1 MTRSGSTYMAVIT
14 PSGTEYTALLKRRMN
29 ETYARDNT
37 RRVSFLYPASPQKSL
52 TYLKGET
59 VLKHYFMSKEAVLK
73 EVGSAT
79 GGLASAE
86 AAERLGKYGRNQL
99 AEGKKTSLFKRILAQ
114 VSDPM
119 VLVLIAAA
127 VVSGI
132 TAVLS
137 GESLS
142 DVFIILFVVVLNT
155 ALGVIQE
162 SKAEAAIDALKK
174 MAAATSKV
182 MRDGHL
188 VHIRSEELVVGDVVL
203 LEAGDAVPADG
214 RLISCASLKVEE
226 AALTGESV
234 PVDKTD
240 EALNAKEND
249 IPLGDRVNMVYM
261 GSAVVYGRA
270 MMVVTAT
277 GMNTEMG
284 KIANAITTA
293 QEGETPLQKKLAQ
306 LSRILTVLVLGICVI
321 MFGVSLL
328 RHFVSPTIPGVD
340 LVDTLLDSFMLA
352 VSLAVAA
359 IPEGLV
365 AVVTIV
371 LSIGVTKMSK
381 RNAIIRKLTAV
392 ETLGCT
398 QIICSDKTGTL
409 TQNKMT
415 VVEYSGDDEGLLA
428 TSLALCSDAELNDEG
443 QAEGDPTQAAVV
455 NYANK
460 VGLPKNA
467 LSQKHPRVAEIP
479 FDSGRKLMTTLH
491 KKPEGGFIQHT
502 TGAPDVVISK
512 CTQYL
517 ENGRLLPL
525 TEEKRQFFIS
535 ENRRLAGKALRV
547 LAAGYRDW
555 DTQPTALTPEE
566 ESNLVFLGLVGMID
580 PVRDEV
586 PAAIEECRTAGI
598 RPIMITGDHIDTAA
612 AIAMQL
618 GIITDRSQAITGA
631 MLDEISDEDFINHV
645 EHYGVYARV
654 KPEHKSRIVNAWRT
668 RGYVTAMTGD
678 GVNDAPSIKNAD
690 IGIGMGITG
699 TDVTKNVADMILA
712 DDNFATIVS
721 AVEEGR
727 RIYDNIRKSIQFLL
741 SSNLSEVISIFFAT
755 ILGFTILKPAHILFI
770 NLITDSLPALA
781 LGLEKGEADIMQRK
795 PRDAKEGIFSGGVGF
810 NVFYQGVMVALLT
823 VAAYLIGERIENGA
837 WHIVNS
843 EDGMTMAFLTM
854 SMAEIFHSYNMRSQ
868 YRSIFGVKNH
878 NIYLFGSMILS
889 FILTAAVIYVPF
901 LRDAFGFTAIS
912 ITEYL
917 IALALAILVIPIVEV
932 VKLIQRKAKRA

>member
-1 MTRSGSTYMAVIT
+1 M
-14 PSGTEYTALLKRRMN
+14 
-29 ETYARDNT
+29 
-37 RRVSFLYPASPQKSL
+37 
-52 TYLKGET
+52 
-59 VLKHYFMSKEAVLK
+59 KHYFMSREDVLK
-73 EVGSAT
+73 EVGSNQ
-79 GGLASAE
+79 GGLTSAE
-86 AAERLGKYGRNQL
+86 VTERLGKYGPNKL
-99 AEGKKTSLFKRILAQ
+99 KEGKKTTVFERIFDQ
-114 VSDPM
+114 ISDPM
-119 VLVLIAAA
+119 VLILIVAAII
-127 VVSGI
+127 SGV
-132 TAVLS
+132 TSLLT
-137 GESLS
+137 GESLA

-155 ALGVIQE
+155 TLGVIQE
-162 SKAEAAIDALKK
+162 SKAEAAIEALKE

-182 MRDGHL
+182 LRNGR
-188 VHIRSEELVVGDVVL
+188 ITQIKSEELVVGDIVI

-214 RLISCASLKVEE
+214 RIINCVSLKVEE

-234 PVDKTD
+234 PVEKTD
-240 EALNAKEND
+240 AALDEKEGD

-261 GSAVVYGRA
+261 GSSVVYGRA
-270 MMVVTAT
+270 TMVVTAT
-277 GMNTEMG
+277 GMDTEMG
-284 KIANAITTA
+284 KIANAISTA
-293 QEGETPLQKKLAQ
+293 QEGETPLQKKLSQ
-306 LSRILTVLVLGICVI
+306 LSRILTWLVLGICVI
-321 MFGVSLL
+321 MFSVSLL
-328 RHFVSPTIPGVD
+328 RHFLSTPIPGVD
-340 LVDTLLDSFMLA
+340 IVDTILESFMLA

-371 LSIGVTKMSK
+371 LSVGVTKMSK

-415 VVEYSGDDEGLLA
+415 VVEYSGDDEKLLA
-428 TSLALCSDAELNDEG
+428 VSLALCSDAELNEEG

-455 NYANK
+455 NYANSI
-460 VGLPKNA
+460 GLPKNQ
-467 LSQKHPRVAEIP
+467 LSAKYPRVAEIP

-491 KKPEGGFIQHT
+491 KKSEGGFIQHT
-502 TGAPDVVISK
+502 TGAPDVVISR
-512 CTQYL
+512 CTHYL
-517 ENGRLLPL
+517 ENGLTLPL
-525 TEEKRQFFIS
+525 TDEKRRFFIS
-535 ENRRLAGKALRV
+535 ENKRLAGKALRV
-547 LAAGYRDW
+547 LAAGYREW
-555 DTQPTALTPEE
+555 DIQPTTLSPEDE
-566 ESNLVFLGLVGMID
+566 NSLVFLGLVGMMD

-586 PAAIEECRTAGI
+586 PAAIEECRAAGI
-598 RPIMITGDHIDTAA
+598 RPIMITGDHIDTAT

-618 GIITDRSQAITGA
+618 GIIADPSQAITGA
-631 MLDEISDEDFINHV
+631 MLDEISDEDFINNV

-654 KPEHKSRIVNAWRT
+654 KPEHKSRIVNAWRS

-781 LGLEKGEADIMQRK
+781 LGIEKGEPDIMKRK
-795 PRDAKEGIFSGGVGF
+795 PRDTKEGIFSGGVGF
-810 NVFYQGVMVALLT
+810 NVFYQGLMVSILT
-823 VAAYLIGERIENGA
+823 LAAYFIGERIENGA
-837 WHIVNS
+837 WQIVNS
-843 EDGMTMAFLTM
+843 DDGMTMAFLTM

-868 YRSIFGVKNH
+868 DKSIFKIKNP
-878 NIYLFGSMILS
+878 NFYLFGSMILS
-889 FILTAAVIYVPF
+889 LILTAAVIYVPF
-901 LRDAFGFTAIS
+901 LRDAFGFTSIS
-912 ITEYL
+912 FMEYL
-917 IALALAILVIPIVEV
+917 TAMGLAIMVIPIVEI
-932 VKLIQRKAKRA
+932 VKLIQRKTKKA

>member
-1 MTRSGSTYMAVIT
+1 
-14 PSGTEYTALLKRRMN
+14 
-29 ETYARDNT
+29 
-37 RRVSFLYPASPQKSL
+37 
-52 TYLKGET
+52 
-59 VLKHYFMSKEAVLK
+59 LKHYLMSKEDVLK
-73 EVGSAT
+73 EVGGTAS
-79 GGLASAE
+79 GLASAE
-86 AAERLGKYGRNQL
+86 AEQRLIKYGRNRL
-99 AEGKKTSLFKRILAQ
+99 EEGKKTTIFKRILAQ
-114 VSDPM
+114 ISDPM

-127 VVSGI
+127 IISGI
-132 TAVLS
+132 TARLS

-162 SKAEAAIDALKK
+162 SKAEAAIEALKE

-182 MRDGHL
+182 MRDGRII
-188 VHIRSEELVVGDVVL
+188 HIKSEELVVGDVVL

-214 RLISCASLKVEE
+214 RLISCVSLKVEE

-234 PVDKTD
+234 PVEKTD
-240 EALNAKEND
+240 AVLDAKEGD

-261 GSAVVYGRA
+261 GSLAVYGRA

-306 LSRILTVLVLGICVI
+306 LSRILTALVLGICVI

-328 RHFVSPTIPGVD
+328 RHFISPPIPDVD
-340 LVDTLLDSFMLA
+340 IVDTLLDSFMLA

-398 QIICSDKTGTL
+398 QIICTDKTGTL

-415 VVEYSGDDEGLLA
+415 VVEHSGDDERLLA
-428 TSLALCSDAELNDEG
+428 TSLALCSDASLNEEG

-455 NYANK
+455 NYAK
-460 VGLPKNA
+460 KIGLSKND
-467 LSQKHPRVAEIP
+467 LSKKYPRFAEIP

-512 CTQYL
+512 SMYYL
-517 ENGRLLPL
+517 KNGKILPL

-535 ENRRLAGKALRV
+535 ENKRLASKALRV
-547 LAAGYRDW
+547 LAAGYRDLN
-555 DTQPTALTPEE
+555 TQPTTLTPDDEN
-566 ESNLVFLGLVGMID
+566 NLVFLGLVGMID

-586 PAAIEECRTAGI
+586 PAAIEQCRTAGI
-598 RPIMITGDHIDTAA
+598 RPIMITGDHIDTAT

-618 GIITDRSQAITGA
+618 GIITDCSQAITGA
-631 MLDEISDEDFINHV
+631 MLDEISDEDFLNNV

-654 KPEHKSRIVNAWRT
+654 KPEHKTRIVNAWRS

-699 TDVTKNVADMILA
+699 TDVTKNVANMILA

-781 LGLEKGEADIMQRK
+781 LGMEKEESDIMKRK
-795 PRDAKEGIFSGGVGF
+795 PRDPNEGIFSGGIGF
-810 NVFYQGVMVALLT
+810 NVFYQGVMVAILT
-823 VAAYLIGERIENGA
+823 LAAYFIGERIENGA
-837 WHIVNS
+837 WRIVNS

-868 YRSIFGVKNH
+868 YNSIFSVKNH
-878 NIYLFGSMILS
+878 NFLLFGSMVLS
-889 FILTAAVIYVPF
+889 FILTAAVIYIPF
-901 LRDAFGFTAIS
+901 LRDAFGFTSIS
-912 ITEYL
+912 ITEYVT
-917 IALALAILVIPIVEV
+917 ALALSILVIPIVEL
-932 VKLIQRKAKRA
+932 VKLIQRKIKKV